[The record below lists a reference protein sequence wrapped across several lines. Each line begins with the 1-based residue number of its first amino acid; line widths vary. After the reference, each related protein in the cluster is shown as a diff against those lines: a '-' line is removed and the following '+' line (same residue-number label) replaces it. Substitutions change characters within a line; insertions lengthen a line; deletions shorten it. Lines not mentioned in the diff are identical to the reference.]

1 IGILCE
7 LMLRGPQTPGELRS
21 RAGRLCALADV
32 LEVESALKNLMER
45 EGGPVVVQLPREP
58 GRRESRFA
66 HLFGGPITLPSP
78 LPAPEE
84 ARGGLD
90 PDGERIAH
98 LEERVAALER
108 AVEELRRSL
117 ASGA

>member
-1 IGILCE
+1 
-7 LMLRGPQTPGELRS
+7 
-21 RAGRLCALADV
+21 LCALADV
-32 LEVESALKNLMER
+32 LEVECALKSLMER

-66 HLFGGPITLPSP
+66 HLFGAPITSPSP

-84 ARGGLD
+84 ARVGLD
-90 PDGERIAH
+90 PDGERIVR

-108 AVEELRRSL
+108 TVEELRRRL
-117 ASGA
+117 TPGA